1 MKQIVLKTI
10 EGTHDGKPLKINYK
24 SQLVEIMGVPMN
36 PNRGADVNEMRH
48 SIRVL
53 DALDALGQ
61 APPPAPLHLYP
72 NGEGGESVLELED
85 ADFEHMKQCVMAY
98 PWPLKNRLIV
108 EFVNDVTKGE

>member
-1 MKQIVLKTI
+1 MKQIILKTI

-36 PNRGADVNEMRH
+36 PNRGADVNEIRH

-53 DALDALGQ
+53 DALEGLEGLDTPSATRPTG
-61 APPPAPLHLYP
+61 P
-72 NGEGGESVLELED
+72 NGEPLLELED